1 MNMKN
6 NWKIVFWAVLFT
18 IAVIGFIATIVIG
31 KKPAYI
37 ATAISVVFTAG
48 WLFAEIMKSKQQ

>member
-1 MNMKN
+1 MQK
-6 NWKIVFWAVLFT
+6 NWKIVFWAVLFV

-48 WLFAEIMKSKQQ
+48 WLFAEIKKSKKQ

>member
-1 MNMKN
+1 MQKN
-6 NWKIVFWAVLFT
+6 RKIVFWAVLFV

-37 ATAISVVFTAG
+37 STAISVVFTAG
-48 WLFAEIMKSKQQ
+48 WLFAEIRKSKKQ